1 MSKAKEQRDDA
12 GERVVE
18 TAIEVKELLYAGW
31 SVDRLLCHP
40 DQSKEVC
47 EQVRRR
53 TGVDVEDDQILE
65 SLLNA
70 RKRGRVK

>member
-1 MSKAKEQRDDA
+1 MSKAKDPRDDA
-12 GERVVE
+12 GARVVDA
-18 TAIEVKELLYAGW
+18 AIEVKQRLYPDW

-40 DQSKEVC
+40 DQSKGLCV
-47 EQVRRR
+47 QVRRR
-53 TGVDVEDDQILE
+53 TGVKVEDDQILE